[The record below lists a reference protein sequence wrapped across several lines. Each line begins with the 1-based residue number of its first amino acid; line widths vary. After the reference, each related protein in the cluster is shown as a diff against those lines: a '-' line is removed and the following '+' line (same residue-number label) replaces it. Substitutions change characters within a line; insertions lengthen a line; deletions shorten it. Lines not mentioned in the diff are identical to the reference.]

1 MTTTIAP
8 DVTIAVPDPD
18 ELDAFMGRA
27 VVDMGAA
34 ASAALVLL
42 GDQLGLYAALHA
54 GGPQTSTDLAKRT
67 GTTERLVREW
77 LANQAAS
84 GYVDHDATTGTF
96 SLNAVQAFALAD
108 PTSPVYLGGL
118 TEVLAAVWRD
128 LDDVAAGFRTG
139 KGVPWHAHSSC
150 LFRGTERFFR
160 PGYAAHLIAEW
171 LPALDGVVEKLVRG
185 AKVAD
190 VGCGHAA
197 STLLMA
203 EAYPA
208 STFYGFDYHPE
219 SIARAIEIAKNEGL
233 SDRIHCQVSSAQTI
247 PGEGYD
253 LICFFDCLHDMGD
266 PVGAVRR
273 AREVIAPDG
282 TLFIVEPNAADALT
296 DNFNPVGR
304 LFYAASTAICTSHG
318 VSEGADDALGAQAGE
333 ARLTQVLRDGGF
345 TRVRRATETPFNMVL
360 EARP

>member
-1 MTTTIAP
+1 MTTTTAP
-8 DVTIAVPDPD
+8 DIAVAAPDPD

-27 VVDMGAA
+27 VTDMGAA

-42 GDQLGLYAALHA
+42 GDQLGLYAGLHA
-54 GGPQTSTDLAKRT
+54 GGPQTSAALAKRT
-67 GTTERLVREW
+67 GTSERLVREW
-77 LANQAAS
+77 LANQAAG
-84 GYVDHDATTGTF
+84 GYVEHDPATGTF

-118 TEVLAAVWRD
+118 TEVLAAIWRD
-128 LDDVAAGFRTG
+128 LDDVADGFRSG
-139 KGVPWHAHSSC
+139 KGLPWHAHSSC

-160 PGYAAHLIAEW
+160 PGYSANLVGEW
-171 LPALDGVVEKLVRG
+171 LPALDGVVAKLEQG

-197 STLLMA
+197 STVLMA
-203 EAYPA
+203 EAFPA
-208 STFYGFDYHPE
+208 STFYAFDYHPE
-219 SIARAIEIAKNEGL
+219 SIARAIEVAKGEGL
-233 SDRIHCQVSSAQTI
+233 SDRIHCQVASAQTI
-247 PGEGYD
+247 PGDGYD

-266 PVGAVRR
+266 PLGAAKR

-282 TLFIVEPNAADALT
+282 TLLIVEPNAGDALT
-296 DNFNPVGR
+296 DNLNPVGR

-318 VSEGADDALGAQAGE
+318 VSEGAEDALGAQAGE
-333 ARLTQVLRDGGF
+333 ARLSQVLRDAGF